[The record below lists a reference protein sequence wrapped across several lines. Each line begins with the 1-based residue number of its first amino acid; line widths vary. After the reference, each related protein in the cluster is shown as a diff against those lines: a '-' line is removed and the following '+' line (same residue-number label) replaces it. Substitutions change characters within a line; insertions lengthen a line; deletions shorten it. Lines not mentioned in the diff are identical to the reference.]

1 MKLKTIDDI
10 ERFRE
15 AVNKCKDRVWLENAN
30 GDIFDLK
37 SSFSQYLAI
46 GKLIEDQQETLEL
59 YASLPEDKAIL
70 YKLFS

>member
-1 MKLKTIDDI
+1 MKLKTIGDI

-15 AVNKCKDRVWLENAN
+15 VINKCKGRVWLENVK

-59 YASLPEDKAIL
+59 YASLPEDRVIL
-70 YKLFS
+70 CQLFS